1 MSAVT
6 RFAPSPTGFL
16 HIGGARTALF
26 SYLVAKNLGGKFLL
40 RIEDTDRE
48 RSTQE
53 AVDAI
58 FEGMEWLGLKSD
70 FDSVYQT
77 QRFDR
82 YREVI
87 GQMLAAGTAYYC
99 YATREE
105 LDAMRAEQMA
115 RKEKPRY
122 DGRWRPE
129 AGKTLPEPPA
139 GVPPVVRFKN
149 PVEGEVVLDDLI
161 KGPIVFA
168 NAELDD
174 LIIAR
179 ADGVPTYNFCV
190 VVDDWDMG
198 ITHVIRGDDHVN
210 NTPRQINILKALGA
224 EPPAYAHVSMIL
236 GADGAKL
243 SKRHGALGVMEYR
256 AMGFLPEALL
266 NYLVRLGWSHGDQEL
281 FTRQEMIEKFDL
293 SKVSSS
299 AARFD
304 MEKAYWVN
312 HQYLKSV
319 DPIVVVP
326 EFEWHLRR
334 MGLDPANGP
343 SLVDVI
349 LAQRERCRTLLE
361 MAEKSQFLFTQLET
375 EVPNG
380 TQVISMPS
388 IGPATTIGTPTI
400 VKLNPK
406 DVAKHLTVANAELL
420 SDLAS
425 ELKKLSSWDT
435 PLLLSAINEFADS
448 RFPPNEI
455 TTAPK
460 VESQKPLHGSPSLG
474 KVAQPLR
481 VAIVGMAVSPPIDQT
496 LALLGRE
503 RTLARLDAA
512 VAWARSRASA

>member
-1 MSAVT
+1 MSAVS

-26 SYLVAKNLGGKFLL
+26 SYLVAKRLGGRFLL

-58 FEGMEWLGLKSD
+58 FEGMAWLGLKSD
-70 FDSVYQT
+70 FAPVYQT

-87 GQMLAAGTAYYC
+87 AQMLAAGTAYHCYC
-99 YATREE
+99 TREE
-105 LDAMRAEQMA
+105 LDAMRAEQQA

-129 AGKTLPEPPA
+129 AGKTLPPIPD
-139 GVPPVVRFKN
+139 GVPPVVRFRN
-149 PVEGEVVLDDLI
+149 PVEGDVVLDDLI
-161 KGPIVFA
+161 KGPITFA
-168 NAELDD
+168 NHELDD

-224 EPPAYAHVSMIL
+224 ALPQYAHVSMIL

-256 AMGFLPEALL
+256 TMGFMPEALL

-281 FTRQEMIEKFDL
+281 FTRDEMIALFDL

-312 HQYLKSV
+312 HQYLKV
-319 DPIVVVP
+319 TDPAVIEP
-326 EFEWHLRR
+326 EFDWHLRR
-334 MGLDPANGP
+334 LGVDPANGP
-343 SLVDVI
+343 ALQDVI
-349 LAQRERCRTLLE
+349 LAQRERCRTLAE
-361 MAEKSQFLFTQLET
+361 MAEKSLFLYADLQGYNE
-375 EVPNG
+375 
-380 TQVISMPS
+380 
-388 IGPATTIGTPTI
+388 
-400 VKLNPK
+400 K
-406 DVAKHLTVANAELL
+406 DAAKHLTDEGQRLLAELR
-420 SDLAS
+420 A
-425 ELKKLSSWDT
+425 ELQLVADWST
-435 PLLLSAINEFADS
+435 PALHEAVNRFAEV
-448 RFPPNEI
+448 RG
-455 TTAPK
+455 
-460 VESQKPLHGSPSLG
+460 LGLG
-474 KVAQPLR
+474 KVAQPIR
-481 VAIVGMAVSPPIDQT
+481 VAVVGMAVSPPIDQT

-512 VAWARSRASA
+512 VAWARPRAQA

>member
-1 MSAVT
+1 MSAVS

-26 SYLVAKNLGGKFLL
+26 SYLVAKRLGGKFLL

-58 FEGMEWLGLKSD
+58 FEGMAWLGLKSD
-70 FDSVYQT
+70 FAPVYQT

-87 GQMLAAGTAYYC
+87 AQMLAAGTAYHCYC
-99 YATREE
+99 TREE
-105 LDAMRAEQMA
+105 LDAMRAEQQA

-129 AGKTLPEPPA
+129 AGKTLPPSPD
-139 GVPPVVRFKN
+139 GVPPVVRFRN
-149 PVEGEVVLDDLI
+149 PVEGDVVLDDLI
-161 KGPIVFA
+161 KGPITFA
-168 NAELDD
+168 NHELDD

-224 EPPAYAHVSMIL
+224 ALPQYAHVSMIL

-256 AMGFLPEALL
+256 TMGFMPEALL

-281 FTRQEMIEKFDL
+281 FTRDEMIALFDL

-312 HQYLKSV
+312 HQYLKV
-319 DPIVVVP
+319 TDPAVVEP
-326 EFEWHLRR
+326 EFDWHLRR
-334 MGLDPANGP
+334 LGVDPANGP
-343 SLVDVI
+343 ALQDVI
-349 LAQRERCRTLLE
+349 LAQRERCRTLAE
-361 MAEKSQFLFTQLET
+361 MAEKSLFLYADLQGYNE
-375 EVPNG
+375 
-380 TQVISMPS
+380 
-388 IGPATTIGTPTI
+388 
-400 VKLNPK
+400 K
-406 DVAKHLTVANAELL
+406 DAAKHLTDEGQRLLAELR
-420 SDLAS
+420 A
-425 ELKKLSSWDT
+425 ELQLVADWST
-435 PLLLSAINEFADS
+435 PTLHEAVNRFAEV
-448 RFPPNEI
+448 RG
-455 TTAPK
+455 
-460 VESQKPLHGSPSLG
+460 LGLG
-474 KVAQPLR
+474 KVAQPIR
-481 VAIVGMAVSPPIDQT
+481 VAVVGMAVSPPIDQT

-512 VAWARSRASA
+512 VAWARPRAQA

>member
-1 MSAVT
+1 MSAVS

-26 SYLVAKNLGGKFLL
+26 SYLVAKRLGGKFLL

-70 FDSVYQT
+70 FAPIYQT

-82 YREVI
+82 YKEVI
-87 GQMLAAGTAYYC
+87 GQMLSDGTAYLC

-105 LDAMRAEQMA
+105 LDAMRAEQQA

-129 AGKTLPEPPA
+129 IGKILPTPPE
-139 GVPPVVRFKN
+139 GVPPVVRFRN

-161 KGPIVFA
+161 KGPITFA
-168 NAELDD
+168 NIELDD

-210 NTPRQINILKALGA
+210 NTPRQINILLALGA
-224 EPPAYAHVSMIL
+224 ELPKYAHVSMIL

-256 AMGFLPEALL
+256 AMGFMPEALL

-281 FTRQEMIEKFDL
+281 FTRDEMQTLFDL

-299 AARFD
+299 PARFD

-312 HQYLKSV
+312 HQYLKIA
-319 DPIVVVP
+319 DPEIVAV

-334 MGLDPANGP
+334 MGVDPANGP
-343 SLVDVI
+343 ALVDVI
-349 LAQRERCRTLLE
+349 LSQRERCRTLLE
-361 MAEKSQFLFTQLET
+361 MAEKSHFLYADLSGYNEKD
-375 EVPNG
+375 
-380 TQVISMPS
+380 
-388 IGPATTIGTPTI
+388 AT
-400 VKLNPK
+400 
-406 DVAKHLTVANAELL
+406 KHFNAEGLHV
-420 SDLAS
+420 LAGLYQT
-425 ELKKLSSWDT
+425 LKALTEW
-435 PLLLSAINEFADS
+435 
-448 RFPPNEI
+448 
-455 TTAPK
+455 TAP
-460 VESQKPLHGSPSLG
+460 VLHEAVNKFAEVQGLGLG
-474 KVAQPLR
+474 KVAQPIR
-481 VAIVGMAVSPPIDQT
+481 VAVVGMAVSPPIDQT
-496 LALLGRE
+496 LSLLGRD

-512 VAWARSRASA
+512 VAWARSRAPG

>member
-1 MSAVT
+1 MSAVS

-26 SYLVAKNLGGKFLL
+26 SYLVAKRLGGKFLL

-58 FEGMEWLGLKSD
+58 FEGMAWLGLKSD
-70 FDSVYQT
+70 FAPVYQT

-87 GQMLAAGTAYYC
+87 AQMLAAGTAYHCYC
-99 YATREE
+99 TREE
-105 LDAMRAEQMA
+105 LDAMRAEQQA

-129 AGKTLPEPPA
+129 AGKTLPPIPD
-139 GVPPVVRFKN
+139 GVPPVVRFRN
-149 PVEGEVVLDDLI
+149 PVEGDVVLDDLI
-161 KGPIVFA
+161 KGPITFA
-168 NAELDD
+168 NHELDD

-224 EPPAYAHVSMIL
+224 ALPQYAHVSMIL

-256 AMGFLPEALL
+256 TMGFMPEALL

-281 FTRQEMIEKFDL
+281 FTRDEMIALFDL

-312 HQYLKSV
+312 HQYLKV
-319 DPIVVVP
+319 TDPAVIEP
-326 EFEWHLRR
+326 EFDWHLRR
-334 MGLDPANGP
+334 LGVDPANGP
-343 SLVDVI
+343 ALQDVI
-349 LAQRERCRTLLE
+349 LAQRERCRTLAE
-361 MAEKSQFLFTQLET
+361 MAEKSLFLYADLQGYNE
-375 EVPNG
+375 
-380 TQVISMPS
+380 
-388 IGPATTIGTPTI
+388 
-400 VKLNPK
+400 K
-406 DVAKHLTVANAELL
+406 DAAKHLTDEGQRLLAELR
-420 SDLAS
+420 A
-425 ELKKLSSWDT
+425 ELQLVADWST
-435 PLLLSAINEFADS
+435 PALHEAVNRFAGV
-448 RFPPNEI
+448 RG
-455 TTAPK
+455 
-460 VESQKPLHGSPSLG
+460 LGLG
-474 KVAQPLR
+474 KVAQPIR
-481 VAIVGMAVSPPIDQT
+481 VAVVGMAVSPPIDQT

-512 VAWARSRASA
+512 VAWARPRAQA